1 MVSRNRKIAR
11 RIGQAVANDVL
22 DISGAISAGAGVT
35 VYATLDD
42 LPTTGLTAGDEAFVS
57 GSNRL
62 YISNGAGWYS
72 IGLVNTNP
80 AITSVEDPSSNTTP
94 FTLATDGSAL
104 VLTITAADPEGFPL
118 TYNYAVTTGSL
129 TNGGGTTAT
138 VGQGT
143 GEGYAISSASILSG
157 THTVNANVGALT
169 FKPDGTEMYYVGTH
183 NDRVNRHTLSTAWDV
198 STASFVGS
206 SPNTLSQVSQL
217 TDAKFNNDGT
227 KMYMADKSTNT
238 IYQYSLSTA
247 WNVGTASYDNK
258 SYDSS
263 SVLTGGELGCFVFNS
278 DGSAV
283 YLAEHYPNRKIYQFT
298 LSTAFDIST
307 ATYSNKSLDF
317 ASEAVGR
324 PYFQFTNDGK
334 KLFMINT
341 FHTAGYVGKIYEYSL
356 TTGYD
361 ISTASHTSVTYTPTG
376 ITTGRSAIAF
386 KPDGSKMFIMGTD
399 NHTTIS
405 QFNLP
410 VYNANQ
416 FIITPTTT
424 EAHAGTF
431 DLTFTTSDGIN
442 QASSVNSFTL
452 NFITIIANSRYTTLL
467 TTAVDTSD
475 NNNITDA
482 STNNHT
488 ITVNGDAYAGSFSPY
503 RSGGY
508 SISLNGTDESFEPNH
523 SSASGLGTT
532 WSVSYWAYIPSSGTT
547 NGTPYIFDFD
557 RLYSS
562 GNGFALQANLSFKN
576 FSLTLASVGAI
587 INTATGLT
595 CFDKWSYYVITHS
608 SGTTTFYI
616 DGSSVGS
623 STNSAMANVSAAN
636 VQQLVIGA
644 DRYATSSYHTKMDV
658 RDFHVRSA
666 AHNGA
671 VNNEATVA
679 DSNTVILAAHKS
691 YPAAQTGA
699 STALAPVINNS
710 VSTKPFSPYDYAEY
724 DAADHG
730 GSVYFDGSGDTIST
744 YHASNLQLG
753 ASSAFTLELWFYANG
768 TSSDYQSLFSTYSG
782 SSASDAGQSARLIFN
797 TSNNL
802 FILTDGSSNFLQ
814 VTKVVP
820 QKTWNHFCW
829 TRDASNNHKFY
840 FNGEQIGTSTSSTNF
855 QTDLWYF
862 GRRQFNGDQD
872 FTGYI
877 SDISLIKGSVTRTS
891 AFTPPTVP
899 LSSTGAALHIKGA
912 DASIIDK
919 SQVNNI
925 KMNGPTTGSTTKSA
939 FGSEPTISFASGS
952 NTNRYLN
959 FDPTVLKFMEI
970 LGKPSIP
977 FTIEGI
983 WGWQGST
990 ASPIFEIFQDT
1001 NNFFY
1006 FGGGPGGTRSG
1017 ITTDNNLYAIFKIGG
1032 VERFKMTAGIGS
1044 YNNVGS
1050 SFKHQAI
1057 TRNSSGVM
1065 QHYYDGQLRT
1075 NTITH
1080 SGYDTVSWTSPV
1092 GYVGR
1097 SDWMGIYGRYE
1108 GYIHQIRLTVGL
1120 ARYTANF
1127 TAPTA
1132 SLEG

>member
-247 WNVGTASYDNK
+247 WNIGTASYDNK

-356 TTGYD
+356 TTAYD

-452 NFITIIANSRYTTLL
+452 NFITIVTNSKYTTLL
-467 TTAVDTSD
+467 ATATGTSD

-488 ITVNGDAYAGSFSPY
+488 ITVNGDAYAGTFSPY
-503 RSGGY
+503 RHGGY
-508 SISLNGTDESFEPNH
+508 STYFPDTAGNAYVSANSSDYALGSGALTVSAWIYIDNNTQQQTIIDNQTGSGTGWYLKIWPGQLIRVHNQSSYIFNISNSDAPTAVNEWIHLCWTRDGSGNNKLFLNGTQV
-523 SSASGLGTT
+523 GTT
-532 WSVSYWAYIPSSGTT
+532 VSDTT
-547 NGTPYIFDFD
+547 NFTAQGCKLGETYQGVHDYKGYMKDVHIVAG
-557 RLYSS
+557 Y
-562 GNGFALQANLSFKN
+562 ANEP
-576 FSLTLASVGAI
+576 T
-587 INTATGLT
+587 
-595 CFDKWSYYVITHS
+595 
-608 SGTTTFYI
+608 
-616 DGSSVGS
+616 
-623 STNSAMANVSAAN
+623 
-636 VQQLVIGA
+636 
-644 DRYATSSYHTKMDV
+644 TSSIATAVTSDTGTV
-658 RDFHVRSA
+658 FLGCSGPDFLERSSSPK
-666 AHNGA
+666 
-671 VNNEATVA
+671 TI
-679 DSNTVILAAHKS
+679 T
-691 YPAAQTGA
+691 
-699 STALAPVINNS
+699 INNNNIFIR
-710 VSTKPFSPYDYAEY
+710 PFSPYDYSEY
-724 DAADHG
+724 SADDHG
-730 GSVYFDGSGDTIST
+730 GSVYFDGTGDNLDISASSDFDFGTGDFTFEMSFYAYATSGGGKYLITNRASGWGAGVFQFTVSAAATNVYCTFYGYDLGGYAIVPQTWNHLSAVKSGDTITLYLNGITPPAGGGYSQS
-744 YHASNLQLG
+744 HSGVNNVSMG
-753 ASSAFTLELWFYANG
+753 SSSKAVDVGSNG
-768 TSSDYQSLFSTYSG
+768 TSDYFKGYIGDLRIVKGT
-782 SSASDAGQSARLIFN
+782 AITPPAG
-797 TSNNL
+797 
-802 FILTDGSSNFLQ
+802 G
-814 VTKVVP
+814 P
-820 QKTWNHFCW
+820 
-829 TRDASNNHKFY
+829 
-840 FNGEQIGTSTSSTNF
+840 TST
-855 QTDLWYF
+855 
-862 GRRQFNGDQD
+862 
-872 FTGYI
+872 
-877 SDISLIKGSVTRTS
+877 
-891 AFTPPTVP
+891 

-939 FGSEPTISFASGS
+939 FGSEPTISFMSGS
-952 NTNRYLN
+952 NSNRYLN